1 MVDSGGIE
9 PSADIRKA
17 AHQLREM
24 YIALLLEGFTE
35 AQALRMIGYAMSGGS
50 NGGE

>member
-1 MVDSGGIE
+1 MVDSGGVE

-35 AQALRMIGYAMSGGS
+35 PQALRIIGYAMSSGG
-50 NGGE
+50 GPQE